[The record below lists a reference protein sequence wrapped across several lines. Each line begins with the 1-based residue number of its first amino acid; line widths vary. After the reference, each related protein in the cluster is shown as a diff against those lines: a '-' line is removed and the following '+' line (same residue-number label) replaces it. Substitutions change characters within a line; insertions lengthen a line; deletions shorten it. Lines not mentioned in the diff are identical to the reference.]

1 MDKGYLGEK
10 YLHVDNEAVRVWK
23 KDGIVI
29 AEFKP
34 NLTIDLETAKLA
46 VRSRKQVAD
55 GEDYPLLV
63 DIRNVKRIEEDAR
76 KYLASPEATEYI
88 KAGAIIKDGFVL
100 NLIANWFL
108 KIDKPNVPSRL
119 YNGSQIKMALRWL
132 ELFKTV
138 KQN

>member
-1 MDKGYLGEK
+1 MDKHYLGAE
-10 YLHVDNEAVRVWK
+10 YLQLDNEAVRVWK

-46 VRSRKQVAD
+46 VRSRKQVGN
-55 GEDYPLLV
+55 GEDYPVLV

-76 KYLASPEATEYI
+76 KYLASAEATEYV
-88 KAGAIIKDGFVL
+88 KAGAIIKDGFML
-100 NLIANWFL
+100 NLLANWFL
-108 KIDKPNVPSRL
+108 KIDKPKVPSRL
-119 YNGSQIKMALRWL
+119 YNGSQIKMAMRWL

-138 KQN
+138 EQN